1 MKKLLVLSLAIVMM
15 FAMATTSFA
24 AITAADGSETADVT
38 AKYKAGATDG
48 EIVYSVNVTFD
59 NMTFTY
65 TGKGASKWDP
75 ESHSYPEV
83 AAEGWDKTEANIKV
97 TNHSNASVAVTVS
110 YTESANAGDVD
121 GAISNGTFTLA
132 TAVETTVE
140 NAPTNTAKLTIS
152 GTPAESATAGV
163 VVGTVTVAIAAV
175 Q

>member
-15 FAMATTSFA
+15 FAMASTSFA
-24 AITAADGSETADVT
+24 AKITAPGNTTADVT
-38 AKYKAGATDG
+38 AKYKAGATVDT
-48 EIVYSVNVTFD
+48 IVYSVDVTFD
-59 NMTFTY
+59 DMTFTY
-65 TGKGASKWDP
+65 TDTAKAAWNP
-75 ESHSYPEV
+75 ESHSYPDSTP
-83 AAEGWDKTEANIKV
+83 AAWDKTEANIKV
-97 TNHSNASVAVTVS
+97 TNHSNAAVAVTVS